1 MSRFSAAVSAELTD
15 DAVPATQRRRAPLRD
30 AATIERDETSW
41 RRGSDSDDR
50 GRGRGR
56 RSRGRV
62 SAVEDDRDATE
73 RRGREHVS
81 AYLGESTVVGVTRRS
96 ERRGG
101 FGQTDDYTRRDDRG
115 RLRDEQRWDSTDPD
129 DDDGRLRSRDR
140 GRADSDRV
148 RDKKPRRKPRF
159 KLIMGRARSQY
170 DDSYED
176 EYGSYDDYDDE
187 PVDAYEDE
195 APDDGYDEYDEFD
208 DYGGYDDYDDY
219 DDYEDLDDY
228 DEDDE
233 PYESEIDL
241 TIHHR
246 RRRNRFDDAP
256 PKEPDRNPYIFDY
269 NGRQRGMADPR
280 GRRSRAR
287 RSNGGIRAVPRA
299 IGSAVVGVASHIH
312 RGGVMFVL
320 GVALAV
326 AVLFAP
332 LRDLYIANRR
342 LDTLQETYD
351 ALLAE
356 NDSIRAQLES
366 LQTREGIENEARA
379 RGYVE
384 PGETK
389 VVVNGLPQSE
399 EEDAATAAVHDI
411 ELPDNRPWYVRTLDS
426 IFGYEPEA

>member
-1 MSRFSAAVSAELTD
+1 MSRFSAAVSAELAD

-30 AATIERDETSW
+30 AATVERDEASW
-41 RRGSDSDDR
+41 RRGSDSDDH

-62 SAVEDDRDATE
+62 STIEDERGVTE
-73 RRGREHVS
+73 QRGREHVS
-81 AYLGESTVVGVTRRS
+81 AYLDESTVVGVTRRS

-101 FGQTDDYTRRDDRG
+101 FGQTDDHVRHDDRG
-115 RLRDEQRWDSTDPD
+115 RLRDEQRWDSTGPD

-140 GRADSDRV
+140 GRADDDRT
-148 RDKKPRRKPRF
+148 RDKQPRRKSRF

-187 PVDAYEDE
+187 PDGAYEDE
-195 APDDGYDEYDEFD
+195 APDGGYDGYDEL
-208 DYGGYDDYDDY
+208 DDY

-233 PYESEIDL
+233 PYEPEIDL

-256 PKEPDRNPYIFDY
+256 PKEPDRNPYIYDY

-280 GRRSRAR
+280 GKRSRAR

-299 IGSAVVGVASHIH
+299 IGSAVVGAASHIH
-312 RGGVMFVL
+312 KGGVMFVL
-320 GVALAV
+320 VVALTI

-399 EEDAATAAVHDI
+399 EEDAAAAAVHDI
-411 ELPDNRPWYVRTLDS
+411 ELLDNRPWYVRTLDS